1 MGQNS
6 NLAMTSRIIL
16 LFLLLSGAVASGQS
30 YNLRGRVVDAGDTS
44 ALIGV
49 TVMVTSTTD
58 SSAKTGAATD
68 ANGGFVVGNL
78 AADKYIVNLNYLGY
92 KTQNMPVTIAGA
104 DASLGIIKMKSA
116 ANELKGVTIKDK
128 EIRATQLGDT
138 SQFNASAYK
147 THPDATA
154 EDLVTKM
161 PGVTS
166 DNNGVKVNGENLQQ
180 VYVDGKPFFGSDPT
194 LALRNMPSEVID
206 KIQIFDKLS
215 DQSSFTG
222 FDDGNSQKTMN
233 IVTKGN
239 KREGEFGKVYAG
251 FGTDNTYTA
260 GGNIN
265 FFKGDRR
272 ITIVGLSNNINQQNF
287 SAQDLFGVTGGS
299 GGNRGGGG
307 GGRGNF
313 GGGNGGGSGAN
324 NFFVGQQNGITTTNS
339 LGFNY
344 SDNWGKKLKVSG
356 SYFFNSTDNV
366 SNTNLVRNY
375 FDTSKLPSDNV
386 YTELDSSDVRN
397 TNHRVNLRFEYTID
411 SFNTV
416 IFTPGVS
423 FQSNDNNTHQLAYT
437 DKGDTLL
444 TQTHNFNGANTSGY
458 SSSDNILLQH
468 KFRKPRRTISL
479 NVSTSIN
486 EKDGNAVS
494 WAHNLN
500 GVVPDSLDQHSTIY
514 NNGYTVSPNVTYT
527 EPAGKKGQF
536 LVTYNPSF
544 SKSSSDKETSDK
556 NLVSNEYTTLDT
568 QLSNKYTT
576 NYNTQKGGLSYR
588 VGDRKMTFTVGAN
601 VQYATLEGQQI
612 FPYTFNVNRSFTS
625 ILPNAMYN
633 YRYADGRNLR
643 IMYRT
648 NTVAPSV
655 TQLQNVVDVSNPLLL
670 KTGNP
675 DLLQDYEHTLIVR
688 YGLTKSKTGR
698 NFFVNLYANYIDNY
712 IGNSTIQPL
721 KSDVKFEGPL
731 MKDSVTIKQGNQ
743 LTLPVNVNGYFN
755 ERAFITYGF
764 PVAFI
769 KSNLNLIGGFNFTRT
784 PGEINNALNY
794 SNNAAPSWGLV
805 LGSNISEQIDF
816 TLSYSGNYNYVSN
829 TLQSSVNSK
838 YYSHTAAFKIN
849 YIFKKN
855 LVLNTNI
862 THNYYSAF
870 SSTGN
875 QSYFLWNAYAGYKML
890 KSKALEVRITAFDI
904 LNQNRSVTR
913 TVSDNYI
920 ENNNTRVLQQYFMF
934 QLTYTIRHF
943 KGTLPELE
951 KPDAGDMRS
960 MFRGQGG
967 RGGGFSPRGGE

>member
-1 MGQNS
+1 
-6 NLAMTSRIIL
+6 MTSRIIL

-423 FQSNDNNTHQLAYT
+423 FQSNDNNTHQLA
-437 DKGDTLL
+437 
-444 TQTHNFNGANTSGY
+444 
-458 SSSDNILLQH
+458 
-468 KFRKPRRTISL
+468 
-479 NVSTSIN
+479 
-486 EKDGNAVS
+486 
-494 WAHNLN
+494 
-500 GVVPDSLDQHSTIY
+500 
-514 NNGYTVSPNVTYT
+514 
-527 EPAGKKGQF
+527 
-536 LVTYNPSF
+536 
-544 SKSSSDKETSDK
+544 
-556 NLVSNEYTTLDT
+556 
-568 QLSNKYTT
+568 
-576 NYNTQKGGLSYR
+576 
-588 VGDRKMTFTVGAN
+588 
-601 VQYATLEGQQI
+601 
-612 FPYTFNVNRSFTS
+612 
-625 ILPNAMYN
+625 
-633 YRYADGRNLR
+633 
-643 IMYRT
+643 
-648 NTVAPSV
+648 
-655 TQLQNVVDVSNPLLL
+655 
-670 KTGNP
+670 
-675 DLLQDYEHTLIVR
+675 
-688 YGLTKSKTGR
+688 
-698 NFFVNLYANYIDNY
+698 
-712 IGNSTIQPL
+712 
-721 KSDVKFEGPL
+721 
-731 MKDSVTIKQGNQ
+731 
-743 LTLPVNVNGYFN
+743 
-755 ERAFITYGF
+755 
-764 PVAFI
+764 
-769 KSNLNLIGGFNFTRT
+769 
-784 PGEINNALNY
+784 
-794 SNNAAPSWGLV
+794 
-805 LGSNISEQIDF
+805 
-816 TLSYSGNYNYVSN
+816 
-829 TLQSSVNSK
+829 
-838 YYSHTAAFKIN
+838 
-849 YIFKKN
+849 
-855 LVLNTNI
+855 
-862 THNYYSAF
+862 
-870 SSTGN
+870 
-875 QSYFLWNAYAGYKML
+875 
-890 KSKALEVRITAFDI
+890 
-904 LNQNRSVTR
+904 
-913 TVSDNYI
+913 
-920 ENNNTRVLQQYFMF
+920 
-934 QLTYTIRHF
+934 
-943 KGTLPELE
+943 
-951 KPDAGDMRS
+951 
-960 MFRGQGG
+960 
-967 RGGGFSPRGGE
+967 